1 MRPLFNADHLEH
13 LFAPCF
19 HSVVFVPS
27 GFLWLLLIASLKL
40 KKQRKKKKNSKPGSY
55 LAGMATTEVV
65 SPFMAET
72 YPDIEP
78 VLEALSTHPPST
90 DDFDPKKHIVFTPPA
105 NIMTMSDLKLPEGT
119 GVSPFAVSD
128 PFQLFTQEAVQRMRA
143 EIFRK
148 EVLKNCKYSSNLAQC
163 QLRGYAAK

>member
-1 MRPLFNADHLEH
+1 
-13 LFAPCF
+13 
-19 HSVVFVPS
+19 
-27 GFLWLLLIASLKL
+27 
-40 KKQRKKKKNSKPGSY
+40 
-55 LAGMATTEVV
+55 MATTEVV
-65 SPFMAET
+65 PLMAET

-78 VLEALSTHPPST
+78 VLEALFTHPPST
-90 DDFDPKKHIVFTPPA
+90 DDFDPRKHIDFTPPA
-105 NIMTMSDLKLPEGT
+105 NILTMSDLKLPEGT

-128 PFQLFTQEAVQRMRA
+128 PFQLFTPEAVQRMRA